1 MQNQRLGLKVPIS
14 GRQDELWE
22 GHGAQSTAL
31 AVLFWNWLQLEM
43 LSNQEI
49 ALNFDPKGQQQNLAH
64 PSDGYR

>member
-49 ALNFDPKGQQQNLAH
+49 ALKFDP
-64 PSDGYR
+64 